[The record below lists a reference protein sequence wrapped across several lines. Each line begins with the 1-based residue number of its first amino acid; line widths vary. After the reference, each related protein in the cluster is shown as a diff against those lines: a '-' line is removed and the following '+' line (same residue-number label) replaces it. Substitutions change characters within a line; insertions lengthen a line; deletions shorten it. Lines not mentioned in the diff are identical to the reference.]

1 MLEKNKCNSVVSTA
15 RLGGLFCDEKPI
27 VGFMLKKKGYSIDPA
42 SFDKDALD
50 LLIQEDKMIGMI
62 SYFSVENNDE
72 DAAFAT
78 SGTGNRSKTREGIKR
93 WTFMFDKG
101 ACFQNELQ
109 KLDNSDSYEFI
120 PVLEDGKAQF
130 AVKRDGTLI
139 GFDAK
144 LFTGVRQLRVN
155 DEMSGATLE
164 VEIQRSGMT
173 YWQNASAVYESDE
186 FGFNELMPVAGL
198 NIELPV
204 LVAAAVST
212 SVTVSNLCSDT
223 PVVGLTNPTNWK
235 MSRNGTLEAVSAVS
249 YNPVTEVYSLT
260 HSALVADDKIGF
272 TTNKDG
278 YAVYVIDTNYYAGSS
293 IIKTVV

>member
-101 ACFQNELQ
+101 ACFQNE
-109 KLDNSDSYEFI
+109 F
-120 PVLEDGKAQF
+120 
-130 AVKRDGTLI
+130 
-139 GFDAK
+139 
-144 LFTGVRQLRVN
+144 LRV
-155 DEMSGATLE
+155 
-164 VEIQRSGMT
+164 
-173 YWQNASAVYESDE
+173 Y
-186 FGFNELMPVAGL
+186 
-198 NIELPV
+198 
-204 LVAAAVST
+204 
-212 SVTVSNLCSDT
+212 
-223 PVVGLTNPTNWK
+223 
-235 MSRNGTLEAVSAVS
+235 
-249 YNPVTEVYSLT
+249 
-260 HSALVADDKIGF
+260 
-272 TTNKDG
+272 
-278 YAVYVIDTNYYAGSS
+278 SS
-293 IIKTVV
+293 IRGWKSTVCR